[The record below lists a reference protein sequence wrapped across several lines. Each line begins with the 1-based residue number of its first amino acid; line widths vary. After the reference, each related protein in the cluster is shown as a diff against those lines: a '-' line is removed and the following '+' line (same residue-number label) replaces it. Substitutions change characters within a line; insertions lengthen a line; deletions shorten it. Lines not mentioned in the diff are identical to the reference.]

1 MSLPP
6 LADRCHPH
14 PGRAARAAVLAL
26 GLATGMPPAAALA
39 EAFGDWRLDCATRE
53 ACRLFVEGREEVTG
67 EPRFTLALAASGQAL
82 ALEFASRGPRPDDG
96 RAMQWEVDGQLLHV
110 LRPGEFALHG
120 DVRRLFVTDGAAG
133 RKLLAAMRKGM
144 RLRISYLDAV
154 AEAHDAVFSLDGLTA
169 GLEALAGKAELA
181 ASPPVA
187 APALAE
193 VAAPSRS
200 EAVAALGI
208 PYAVLER
215 HARTSDCEST
225 DSSAFRNVD
234 IPIAALGQTAVLYA
248 LPCTVSGRTVTYRLY
263 LRDTGE
269 IGGLETLFFALHD
282 PRFGWIGTD
291 LLANVGF
298 DDVSRTLR
306 ADYAGPSDRTCGY
319 RAAWSWQDH
328 AFRLESFE
336 GPGDCRDAG
345 NPGRWQRHHP
355 R

>member
-53 ACRLFVEGREEVTG
+53 ACRLSVEGREEVTG

-120 DVRRLFVTDGAAG
+120 DV
-133 RKLLAAMRKGM
+133 
-144 RLRISYLDAV
+144 
-154 AEAHDAVFSLDGLTA
+154 
-169 GLEALAGKAELA
+169 
-181 ASPPVA
+181 
-187 APALAE
+187 
-193 VAAPSRS
+193 
-200 EAVAALGI
+200 
-208 PYAVLER
+208 
-215 HARTSDCEST
+215 
-225 DSSAFRNVD
+225 RNVD